1 MTVKELDDK
10 IKKGLGG
17 VYLFYGEEEY
27 LKRRY
32 LEKVRETLLTDDTDA
47 VFNHVRITDGE
58 IDRLGDELAGMPIFG
73 SSGGRLIELCDV
85 DFTSMNETKLDE
97 LSDAFSEVPSTS
109 SIVLTIIS
117 LE

>member
-32 LEKVRETLLTDDTDA
+32 LEKVREVLLPDDTDA
-47 VFNHVRITDGE
+47 VFNHVKIT
-58 IDRLGDELAGMPIFG
+58 
-73 SSGGRLIELCDV
+73 
-85 DFTSMNETKLDE
+85 
-97 LSDAFSEVPSTS
+97 FSHP
-109 SIVLTIIS
+109 L
-117 LE
+117 LEKNNKHENYEN